1 MIKINM
7 KRLPLFGSINQ
18 IEEFLNTNK
27 STGLKIEIIFI
38 KHKYEFINQVLW
50 DVKYR
55 RLSRSEKHTVFK
67 YLKYLTGY
75 SKSHLKRLADKWRNG
90 TLKYN
95 PNRNRNKFGRKY
107 YPSDIALLIKTDVA
121 HGCLNG
127 KATKKILEREYR
139 LFKKAAY
146 ANISNI
152 SVGHIYNIRNS
163 SRQYGSSGAMY
174 FKKTKKSD
182 VDIGIRRK
190 PRPDGK
196 PGYLRVDTVHQG
208 DLGGNKGVYH
218 INIVD
223 EVTQYELIAT
233 VEKITERYLKPV
245 VEELLKLFPFVI
257 HEFHADNGSEYINRW
272 VAKLLNKIHI
282 ELTKSRSRHSN
293 DNALVESKNGSRIR
307 RTYGRNYIAQKWAKE
322 INEFNK
328 KYFNIYLNYHVPC
341 AYAKVITDKK
351 GKERKIYPQAG
362 LKTPYECLKR
372 LTGAEEYLKDGI
384 TFAEL
389 DKIAYA
395 QSDNEFAEEMKKE
408 KRKLFKK
415 ISKDN
420 IYRNQKKKIDSN
432 KNPLDLIKIDP
443 EE

>member
-1 MIKINM
+1 M

-27 STGLKIEIIFI
+27 SSGLKMEIVSI

-55 RLSRSEKHTVFK
+55 RLSKSEKHTVFK

-75 SKSHLKRLADKWRNG
+75 SKSHLKRLANKWRSG
-90 TLKYN
+90 TLMYN
-95 PNRNRNKFGRKY
+95 PSRNRNRFSRKY
-107 YPSDIALLIKTDVA
+107 YPTDIALLIKTDAA

-127 KATKKILEREYR
+127 KATKKILQREYKI
-139 LFKKAAY
+139 FKKAEY

-152 SVGHIYNIRNS
+152 SVGHIYNIRNKN
-163 SRQYGSSGAMY
+163 RQYSTSDAMY
-174 FKKTKKSD
+174 FKKTKRSD

-190 PRPDGK
+190 PCPSGK
-196 PGYLRVDTVHQG
+196 PGYVRVDTVHQG
-208 DLGGNKGVYH
+208 DLDGNKGVYH

-245 VEELLKLFPFVI
+245 IEELLQLFPFVI
-257 HEFHADNGSEYINRW
+257 HEFHSDNGSEYINRW
-272 VAKLLNKIHI
+272 TAELLNKIHI

-293 DNALVESKNGSRIR
+293 DNALVESKNGSRVR
-307 RTYGRNYIAQKWAKE
+307 KTYGQNYIAKKWAKE
-322 INEFNK
+322 INKFNR
-328 KYFNIYLNYHVPC
+328 KYLNIYLNYHIPC
-341 AYAKVITDKK
+341 AYAKVVIDKR
-351 GKERKIYPQAG
+351 GKERKIYPQTG
-362 LKTPYECLKR
+362 LKTPYECFKALR
-372 LTGAEEYLKDGI
+372 EAEKYLKDGI
-384 TFAEL
+384 TFEEL

-395 QSDNEFAEEMKKE
+395 ESDNEFAEKMKKE

-420 IYRNQKKKIDSN
+420 
-432 KNPLDLIKIDP
+432 P
-443 EE
+443 EYSG

>member
-18 IEEFLNTNK
+18 IEDFLNTNR
-27 STGLKIEIIFI
+27 STGLKMEIISAR
-38 KHKYEFINQVLW
+38 HKYEFINQVLW

-90 TLKYN
+90 TLRYN
-95 PNRNRNKFGRKY
+95 PSRNRNKFGKKY
-107 YPSDIALLIKTDVA
+107 YPTDIALLIKTDAA
-121 HGCLNG
+121 HECLNG
-127 KATKKILEREYR
+127 KATKKILEREYN
-139 LFKKAAY
+139 LFGKAEY
-146 ANISNI
+146 AKISKI
-152 SVGHIYNIRNS
+152 SVGHIYNIRNRN
-163 SRQYGSSGAMY
+163 RQYGSSDAMY
-174 FKKTKKSD
+174 FKKTKKAD
-182 VDIGIRRK
+182 VDIGVRRK
-190 PRPDGK
+190 PEPDGR
-196 PGYLRVDTVHQG
+196 PGYVRVDTVHQG

-257 HEFHADNGSEYINRW
+257 HEFHADNGSEYINHW

-282 ELTKSRSRHSN
+282 KLTKSRSRHSN

-307 RTYGRNYIAQKWAKE
+307 RIYGRNYIAQKWARE
-322 INEFNK
+322 INEFNR
-328 KYFNIYLNYHVPC
+328 KYYNIYLNYHIPC
-341 AYAKVITDKK
+341 AYARVITDKR
-351 GKERKIYPQAG
+351 GKERKIYPQSG
-362 LKTPYECLKR
+362 LMTPYERLKA
-372 LTGAEEYLKDGI
+372 LPGAQNFLKDGI

-389 DKIAYA
+389 DKMAYA
-395 QSDNEFAEEMKKE
+395 ESDNEFAEKMKKA
-408 KRKLFKK
+408 KRELFKK

-420 IYRNQKKKIDSN
+420 IYRNNKNKNNVN
-432 KNPLDLIKIDP
+432 KNPLDFIKLDP